1 MPRPPRS
8 RPNDRDGR
16 SQHGRRKPPQAA
28 PDEERRFL
36 YGRLKSGSRLA
47 VEMTDGSRTLGVI
60 RAFSEE
66 TIELQTD
73 DQSGL
78 LLHKSQIR
86 YIEELD

>member
-1 MPRPPRS
+1 M
-8 RPNDRDGR
+8 
-16 SQHGRRKPPQAA
+16 
-28 PDEERRFL
+28 
-36 YGRLKSGSRLA
+36 A
-47 VEMTDGSRTLGVI
+47 VEMIDGTRNLGVI

-73 DQSGL
+73 DHPGL

>member
-1 MPRPPRS
+1 MPRPPRHRS
-8 RPNDRDGR
+8 NDHGGRP
-16 SQHGRRKPPQAA
+16 QHSRRKPPQAA
-28 PDEERRFL
+28 TDEERRFL
-36 YGRLKSGSRLA
+36 YGRLKSGARLA
-47 VEMTDGSRTLGVI
+47 IEMTDGSRTLGVI

-73 DQSGL
+73 DHPGL

>member
-1 MPRPPRS
+1 MLRAPLQGSNGRG
-8 RPNDRDGR
+8 GR
-16 SQHGRRKPPQAA
+16 SQHARRKPPQAA
-28 PDEERRFL
+28 TGEEQRFL
-36 YGRLKSGSRLA
+36 VDRLKSEKRLA

-73 DQSGL
+73 DRLGL

>member
-1 MPRPPRS
+1 MPRPPR
-8 RPNDRDGR
+8 RDHGGR

-28 PDEERRFL
+28 TDEERRFL
-36 YGRLKSGSRLA
+36 HGRLKSGGRLA
-47 VEMTDGSRTLGVI
+47 VEMIDGTRNLGVI

-73 DQSGL
+73 DQPGL

-86 YIEELD
+86 TIEELD

>member
-1 MPRPPRS
+1 MPRP
-8 RPNDRDGR
+8 RPNHRDGR
-16 SQHGRRKPPQAA
+16 SQYGRRKPPQAA

-36 YGRLKSGSRLA
+36 HGRLKSGSRLA

>member
-1 MPRPPRS
+1 MPRPPRHRS
-8 RPNDRDGR
+8 NDRGGR
-16 SQHGRRKPPQAA
+16 PQHGRRKPPQEAT
-28 PDEERRFL
+28 DEERRFL
-36 YGRLKSGSRLA
+36 YGRLKSGGRLA

-73 DQSGL
+73 DRPGL